1 MLNVNIICVGKLKEK
16 FLTDA
21 IKEYSKRLS
30 AFCKLNITELDETKL
45 PDRVSDSEIANA
57 LKSESEKILSKVGK
71 DAFVIAMCIEG
82 KMMSSEEL
90 SKLFDRVSVEGKSR
104 VDIIIGSSFGLSDEV
119 KKRADLRLSVSP
131 MTFPHQL
138 FRVMILEQVYRA
150 FQISTGGKYHK

>member
-30 AFCKLNITELDETKL
+30 TFCKLNITELDETKL
-45 PDRVSDSEIANA
+45 PDRVSDSDIANA
-57 LKSESEKILSKVGK
+57 LKSESEKILAKVGK
-71 DAFVIAMCIEG
+71 DSFVIAMCIEG

-119 KKRADLRLSVSP
+119 KRRADLRLSVSP

>member
-30 AFCKLNITELDETKL
+30 AFCKLNILELDETKL
-45 PDRVSDSEIANA
+45 PDRVSDSDIANA
-57 LKSESEKILSKVGK
+57 LKSESEKILAKVGK

-90 SKLFDRVSVEGKSR
+90 SKLFDRISVEGKSR

>member
-30 AFCKLNITELDETKL
+30 AFCKLAITELDETKL
-45 PDRVSDSEIANA
+45 SEKVSDSEIANA
-57 LKSESEKILSKVGK
+57 LKSESEKILAKTGK
-71 DAFVIAMCIEG
+71 DSFVIAMCIEG
-82 KMMSSEEL
+82 KMYSSEEL

-104 VDIIIGSSFGLSDEV
+104 IDIIIGSSFGLSDEV
-119 KKRADLRLSVSP
+119 KRRADLRLSVSP

>member
-30 AFCKLNITELDETKL
+30 AFCKLSITELDETKL
-45 PDRVSDSEIANA
+45 SEKAGDTEIANA
-57 LKSESEKILSKVGK
+57 LKSESEKILAKVGK
-71 DAFVIAMCIEG
+71 DSFTVAMCIEG

>member
-45 PDRVSDSEIANA
+45 PDKVSDSEIANA
-57 LKSESEKILSKVGK
+57 LKSESEKILAKVGK
-71 DAFVIAMCIEG
+71 DSFVIAMCIEG

-90 SKLFDRVSVEGKSR
+90 SKLFDRISVEGKSR

>member
-16 FLTDA
+16 FLSDA
-21 IKEYSKRLS
+21 VKEYSKRLS
-30 AFCKLNITELDETKL
+30 AFCKLNIAELDETKL
-45 PDRVSDSEIANA
+45 SEKASDTEIANA
-57 LKSESEKILSKVGK
+57 LKSESEKILAKTGK
-71 DAFVIAMCIEG
+71 DAFVVAMCIEG

-90 SKLFDRVSVEGKSR
+90 SRLFNRVSVEGKSR
-104 VDIIIGSSFGLSDEV
+104 IDIIIGSSFGLSDEV

>member
-1 MLNVNIICVGKLKEK
+1 MINVNIICVGKLKEK
-16 FLTDA
+16 YLTEA
-21 IKEYSKRLS
+21 VKEYSKRLS
-30 AFCKLNITELDETKL
+30 AFCKLNIIELDETKL
-45 PDRVSDSEIANA
+45 PDKAGEGEIANA
-57 LKSESEKILSKVGK
+57 LKSESEKILAKIGR

-82 KMMSSEEL
+82 KMYSSEEL
-90 SKLFDRVSVEGKSR
+90 SRLFDRVSVEGKSR
-104 VDIIIGSSFGLSDEV
+104 IDIVIGSSFGLSDEV

>member
-1 MLNVNIICVGKLKEK
+1 MLNINLIVIGKLKESY
-16 FLTDA
+16 LREA
-21 IKEYSKRLS
+21 CAEYIKRLG
-30 AFCKLNITELDETKL
+30 AYCKIKVTELPEHRL
-45 PDRVSDSEIANA
+45 PDNPSEKVISAALDSEAA
-57 LKSESEKILSKVGK
+57 QILSAAGN
-71 DAFVIAMCIEG
+71 DTIIAMCIEG

-90 SKLFDRVSVEGKSR
+90 SKLFDKISVEGKSR

>member
-45 PDRVSDSEIANA
+45 PDRVSDSDIANA
-57 LKSESEKILSKVGK
+57 LKSESEKILAKVGK

-90 SKLFDRVSVEGKSR
+90 SKLFDRIRVEGKSR

>member
-45 PDRVSDSEIANA
+45 PDRVSDSDIANA

-71 DAFVIAMCIEG
+71 DSFVIAMCIEG

-90 SKLFDRVSVEGKSR
+90 SKLFDRISVEGKSR

>member
-45 PDRVSDSEIANA
+45 PDRVSDSDIANA

-119 KKRADLRLSVSP
+119 KRRADLRLSVSP

>member
-45 PDRVSDSEIANA
+45 PDRVSDSDIANA
-57 LKSESEKILSKVGK
+57 LKSESEKILAKVGK

-90 SKLFDRVSVEGKSR
+90 SKLFDKISVEGKSR

-138 FRVMILEQVYRA
+138 FRVMILEQIYRA

>member
-1 MLNVNIICVGKLKEK
+1 MLIRLV

-45 PDRVSDSEIANA
+45 PDRVSDYDIANA
-57 LKSESEKILSKVGK
+57 LKSESEKILAKVGK

-119 KKRADLRLSVSP
+119 KRRADLRLSVSP

>member
-1 MLNVNIICVGKLKEK
+1 MLSVNIICVVKLKEK

-21 IKEYSKRLS
+21 VKEYSKRLS
-30 AFCKLNITELDETKL
+30 AFCKLSITELDETKL
-45 PDRVSDSEIANA
+45 SEKASDTEIAAA
-57 LKSESEKILSKVGK
+57 LKSESEKILAKAGK
-71 DAFVIAMCIEG
+71 DSFVIAMCIEG
-82 KMMSSEEL
+82 KMLSSEEL
-90 SKLFDRVSVEGKSR
+90 SKLFDKVSIEGKSR
-104 VDIIIGSSFGLSDEV
+104 IDIIIGSSFGLSDEV

>member
-45 PDRVSDSEIANA
+45 PDRVSDSDIANA
-57 LKSESEKILSKVGK
+57 LKSESEKILAKVGK

-90 SKLFDRVSVEGKSR
+90 SKLFDKISVEGKSR
-104 VDIIIGSSFGLSDEV
+104 VDIIIGSSFGLADEV

>member
-45 PDRVSDSEIANA
+45 PDRVSDSDIANA
-57 LKSESEKILSKVGK
+57 LKSESEKILAKVGK

-104 VDIIIGSSFGLSDEV
+104 VDIIIGSSFGFAEV
-119 KKRADLRLSVSP
+119 DFAHFGLKSHTSKA
-131 MTFPHQL
+131 
-138 FRVMILEQVYRA
+138 
-150 FQISTGGKYHK
+150 

>member
-1 MLNVNIICVGKLKEK
+1 MLSVNIICVGKLKEK
-16 FLTDA
+16 YLSDA
-21 IKEYSKRLS
+21 VKEYSKRLS
-30 AFCKLNITELDETKL
+30 AFCKLSITELDETKL
-45 PDRVSDSEIANA
+45 FDKASDMEIAAA
-57 LKSESEKILSKVGK
+57 LKSESEKILAKTGK
-71 DAFVIAMCIEG
+71 DSFVVAMCIEG
-82 KMMSSEEL
+82 KMYSSEEF

>member
-16 FLTDA
+16 FLSDA
-21 IKEYSKRLS
+21 VKEYSKRLS

-45 PDRVSDSEIANA
+45 SDKAGEPEIAAA
-57 LKSESEKILSKVGK
+57 LKSESEKILAKTGK
-71 DAFVIAMCIEG
+71 DSFVVAMCIEG

-90 SKLFDRVSVEGKSR
+90 SRLFNRVSVEGKSR

>member
-45 PDRVSDSEIANA
+45 PDRVSDYDIANA
-57 LKSESEKILSKVGK
+57 LKSESEKILAKVGK

-119 KKRADLRLSVSP
+119 KRRADLRLSVSP

>member
-30 AFCKLNITELDETKL
+30 VFCKLNILELDETKL
-45 PDRVSDSEIANA
+45 PDRVSDSDIANA
-57 LKSESEKILSKVGK
+57 LKSESEKILAKVGK

-90 SKLFDRVSVEGKSR
+90 SKLFDRISVEGKSR

>member
-16 FLTDA
+16 FLTEA

-45 PDRVSDSEIANA
+45 PDKVSDAEVAIA
-57 LKSESEKILSKVGK
+57 LKSESEKILAKIGK
-71 DAFVIAMCIEG
+71 DSFKIAMCIEG

-90 SKLFDRVSVEGKSR
+90 SKLFDKVCLEGKSR
-104 VDIIIGSSFGLSDEV
+104 IDIIIGSSFGLSDEV
-119 KKRADLRLSVSP
+119 KKAADLKLSVSP

-138 FRVMILEQVYRA
+138 FRVMLLEQVYRA

>member
-16 FLTDA
+16 YLTEA
-21 IKEYSKRLS
+21 VKEYSKRLS
-30 AFCKLNITELDETKL
+30 AFCKLNIIELDETKL
-45 PDRVSDSEIANA
+45 PDKAGEGEIVVA
-57 LKSESEKILSKVGK
+57 LKSESEKILAKIGR

-82 KMMSSEEL
+82 KMHSSEEL
-90 SKLFDRVSVEGKSR
+90 SRLFDRVSVEGKSR
-104 VDIIIGSSFGLSDEV
+104 IDIVIGSSFGLSDEV

>member
-45 PDRVSDSEIANA
+45 SDRVSDSDIANA
-57 LKSESEKILSKVGK
+57 LKSESEKILAKVGK

-90 SKLFDRVSVEGKSR
+90 SKLFDKISVEGKSR

>member
-30 AFCKLNITELDETKL
+30 AFCKLNITELDETKI
-45 PDRVSDSEIANA
+45 PDKVSDSEITNA
-57 LKSESEKILSKVGK
+57 LKSESEKILAKIGK
-71 DAFVIAMCIEG
+71 DSFVIAMCIEG
-82 KMMSSEEL
+82 KMMPSEEL
-90 SKLFDRVSVEGKSR
+90 SKLFDRISVEGKSR
-104 VDIIIGSSFGLSDEV
+104 VDIIIGSSFGLSDDV
-119 KKRADLRLSVSP
+119 KRRADLRLSVSP

>member
-45 PDRVSDSEIANA
+45 PDRVSDSDIANA
-57 LKSESEKILSKVGK
+57 LKSESEKILAKVGK

-119 KKRADLRLSVSP
+119 KRRADLRLSVSP